1 MDIYYKSDFTLIEAF
16 LDENGVAIDMTAID
30 FKIDYYTLSNIK
42 YTASKTGAVYVNCE
56 AGSTTNQLNV
66 FFAKHGMPA
75 GKLQR
80 EITLYV
86 TNPDFSPNQ
95 KVITN
100 PVSDIILVAKGGDSA
115 TASASV
121 VYPAIVVPPTY
132 YDIKDLTDSTGLR
145 ASWTAKIGI
154 EDLQDATTKDAI
166 IDADE
171 FNYLDSANKF
181 SLVKTTWLNIIAKL
195 LAVFNLEYEPKKST
209 GENYV
214 SDEELE
220 VLQNTSGENTGDE
233 TAESIIGKI
242 GTDGQIKSDYLPSY
256 VDDVIEGYYFEAS
269 FYSDSEHTELIT
281 AEQGKIY
288 VDIPTNFSYRYSGSA
303 YINISNPLDYSTDI
317 ETDKASTTKVSA
329 IKTFYDWAVGKFID
343 LSKLVTT
350 WTATTLDTNI
360 PSEKLVKD
368 SLNLKADIT
377 PANGSTSAL
386 RALFIARGYY
396 KEKNTYYCV
405 YNANTGYYEMN
416 GLTDLTEAQMADIY
430 INTAVQI
437 NIGIGV
443 ATSFTCMS
451 YSNIRT
457 SFPRTTMSGY
467 DSTNDINRFR
477 GCDKLEVY
485 KNYQSFGH
493 FSLCCTCMFYG
504 CSKLHTV
511 DFINL
516 TLITNAAYLVG
527 CFTECVKLVTA
538 NVKNLKVSFSFKDC
552 PLLSLASLQYLV
564 TNRGNGT
571 TRITITVHPTVWGYL
586 NDAVGHPT
594 WNALLVDAVNNQCI
608 NFASA

>member
-317 ETDKASTTKVSA
+317 ETDKLSTTKVSA

-343 LSKLVTT
+343 LAKIVTT

-386 RALFIARGYY
+386 RALFVARGA
-396 KEKNTYYCV
+396 TYNVNGTYTLNELILTESEITRIFLAQSLLDSFTLNGMISSIHNIKTNYTPNLMTYSSK
-405 YNANTGYYEMN
+405 YNADGFCIGNDVIQVITFAAIPSN
-416 GLTDLTEAQMADIY
+416 GNRAWFSSMTSAFRFCGSLSK
-430 INTAVQI
+430 INV
-437 NIGIGV
+437 V
-443 ATSFTCMS
+443 CDVSSVTSFAGS
-451 YSNIRT
+451 FASLPAFANFEFFGVKVNIA
-457 SFPRTTMSGY
+457 FPAS
-467 DSTNDINRFR
+467 
-477 GCDKLEVY
+477 
-485 KNYQSFGH
+485 
-493 FSLCCTCMFYG
+493 
-504 CSKLHTV
+504 
-511 DFINL
+511 
-516 TLITNAAYLVG
+516 
-527 CFTECVKLVTA
+527 
-538 NVKNLKVSFSFKDC
+538 

-571 TRITITVHPTVWGYL
+571 TRRTITVHPTVWAKL
-586 NDAVGHPT
+586 NDAVNYPT
-594 WNALLVDAVNNQCI
+594 WNALLVDAVNNQHI
-608 NFASA
+608 DFASA